1 MSEQISTVGQYFERL
16 SSAFAG
22 SDPAMAQDAI
32 YDAQEF
38 LAGERATLAA
48 DGGNA
53 EDESEL
59 VSRLINRFGQ
69 PSEVV
74 DNYRTTEARV
84 AAALAPPES
93 PPARSLTGRIF
104 GVFADPRSYGALFY
118 MFFSLPLGVIYFTWA
133 VTGLSLSAGLAVLI
147 FGVVF
152 FLFFISTVRAVALVE
167 CRIIET
173 LLGERMP
180 RRPQVVMPQGRLWDR
195 LKFWLTDQRTWLT
208 IFYML
213 LCLPLGIIYFTIAT
227 VALSLT
233 LSFIVAPFVQLFVD
247 YPIIQV
253 FDKHYYLPFWSFP
266 LFWLGGASMLLA
278 LMHLARGIGHLHAS
292 LAKSMLVKPGA

>member
-1 MSEQISTVGQYFERL
+1 MSERISTVGDYFEQL

-38 LAGERATLAA
+38 LAGERATLEAEGA
-48 DGGNA
+48 NT
-53 EDESEL
+53 EDECEL

-74 DNYRTTEARV
+74 ENYRTTEARV
-84 AAALAPPES
+84 AAALAPPAS
-93 PPARSLTGRIF
+93 PPARSLAGNIF
-104 GVFADPRSYGALFY
+104 GVFTDPRSYGALFF
-118 MFFSLPLGVIYFTWA
+118 MLFSLPLGIIYFTWA
-133 VTGLSLSAGLAVLI
+133 VTGLALSGGLGILI

-173 LLGERMP
+173 LLGTRMP
-180 RRPQVVMPQGRLWDR
+180 RRPQVVMPGGSLWDR
-195 LKFWLTDQRTWLT
+195 LKFWLADQRTWLT

-213 LCLPLGIIYFTIAT
+213 LCLPLGIIYFTTAT
-227 VALSLT
+227 VSLTMALSLMLT
-233 LSFIVAPFVQLFVD
+233 PFAQLFLD
-247 YPIIQV
+247 YPIIQL
-253 FDKHYYLPFWSFP
+253 FDTRYYVPLWSFP
-266 LFWLGGASMLLA
+266 LFWLGGASILLV
-278 LMHLARGIGHLHAS
+278 LMHLARGIGHWHAS
-292 LAKSMLVKPGA
+292 LAKSMLARPGA